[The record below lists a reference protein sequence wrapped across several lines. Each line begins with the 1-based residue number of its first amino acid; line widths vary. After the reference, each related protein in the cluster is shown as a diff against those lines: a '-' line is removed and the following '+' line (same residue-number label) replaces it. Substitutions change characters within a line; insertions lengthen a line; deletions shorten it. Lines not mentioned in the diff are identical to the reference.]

1 MCLLLSMLVKLLLTV
16 FLFQTCQ
23 SEDLCSVI
31 SHTNRTTYSTKS
43 QENCGCAETRCI
55 RKCCKLGFA
64 LQKNKIC
71 LKRTSDEPFQVPLY
85 IKHTSFSTIL
95 SGRNISRFKVGIL
108 KCKFFKLD
116 RDNPEDAFFIQ
127 ENGDLWMPSNG
138 KSYGNGEYCLDER
151 NGLTAFVCFDN
162 NSSELQEVLAE
173 DAESTGMLISMP
185 FLAIT
190 FIVYALLPDK
200 NLYQYALMIYVL
212 TLFLA
217 YLQLV
222 LINYITLIENEACI
236 LIGYLTLFSFTT
248 SFFWLNVICFDIW
261 FTFSRGRSI
270 VGGRRS
276 SEIKKLGFYSIYAF
290 GVPLVLIILVY
301 LLQTEFLD
309 PLSIHNPKIGK
320 GKCFLETGW
329 PSLWY
334 LYLEAGLIIIAN
346 LVFFSWTA
354 VSIRKVKKET
364 AMLKHNDSKRH
375 AYEKSQ
381 KKFNL
386 FIKLAFAMGINW
398 STEIISWFVN
408 WQTDSA
414 YSKIWIVTDCVNALY
429 GVFIFFIFVFKK
441 KTWRLLKRRYYAFRG
456 KVYLA
461 HSMGGTSSRPTNIST
476 TESTVTTTVNG
487 ARRPEDNILLH
498 DRR

>member
-1 MCLLLSMLVKLLLTV
+1 MRSY
-16 FLFQTCQ
+16 
-23 SEDLCSVI
+23 CSVVEI
-31 SHTNRTTYSTKS
+31 VLQFFIILHLHSDDVTMCHATTINDTV
-43 QENCGCAETRCI
+43 I
-55 RKCCKLGFA
+55 RKCCPLGLEYNNKSCLPSPRDFLRDLENEFGSNLEAVYNGKEDVCGEKL
-64 LQKNKIC
+64 
-71 LKRTSDEPFQVPLY
+71 S
-85 IKHTSFSTIL
+85 IL
-95 SGRNISRFKVGIL
+95 IPYDDVT
-108 KCKFFKLD
+108 LD
-116 RDNPEDAFFIQ
+116 LEITDG
-127 ENGDLWMPSNG
+127 GDLKVISSENLSLSVG
-138 KSYGNGEYCLDER
+138 FEEYCLDFIDSFEAKDA
-151 NGLTAFVCFDN
+151 GISAFIC
-162 NSSELQEVLAE
+162 QEE
-173 DAESTGMLISMP
+173 YSDIMIEMSYGMLISMP

>member
-1 MCLLLSMLVKLLLTV
+1 MSPIRHQSIATVILILFLKCTHQSISDNNHKRDVSAVISDATKTPLRRCCTQNETLTV
-16 FLFQTCQ
+16 NENGSIACQ
-23 SEDLCSVI
+23 E
-31 SHTNRTTYSTKS
+31 
-43 QENCGCAETRCI
+43 
-55 RKCCKLGFA
+55 A
-64 LQKNKIC
+64 L
-71 LKRTSDEPFQVPLY
+71 
-85 IKHTSFSTIL
+85 IK
-95 SGRNISRFKVGIL
+95 V
-108 KCKFFKLD
+108 
-116 RDNPEDAFFIQ
+116 NPED
-127 ENGDLWMPSNG
+127 DLSTVIDQDLSQFHIINVPNKDVCLSSLDYRVFLNSHLSIDAQGNLTWSAGSNPIILAMDKYCASNIEG
-138 KSYGNGEYCLDER
+138 KL
-151 NGLTAFVCFDN
+151 A
-162 NSSELQEVLAE
+162 VLACIQA
-173 DAESTGMLISMP
+173 DKQAENWLLTGSGMLISMP